1 MKSKKCKSP
10 ALVVAVLLSIAVVF
24 YAVSGYFFGKSLTTA
39 ADVVFNMTN
48 QNVEW
53 TGAGYSGIYGGTGR

>member
-24 YAVSGYFFGKSLTTA
+24 YAVSGYFFGKSMTTA

-48 QNVEW
+48 QRIEW
-53 TGAGYSGIYGGTGR
+53 TYAGKDGAGR